1 MKNSESI
8 NVTEAVITIID
19 ILVILMVDD
28 NPIIGIVLVALL
40 KVVTEDVRIRVLFIL
55 LLITLGVTDSQNGEE
70 YSS

>member
-1 MKNSESI
+1 MKNSDSI
-8 NVTEAVITIID
+8 NVTEAVITIVD

-55 LLITLGVTDSQNGEE
+55 LLLTLGVTDSQNGEE